1 MASSKYR
8 LLVSDMDSTIAE
20 GETIVDMADALG
32 IGPKIA
38 EITERSMRGEL
49 DFREALE
56 ERVMMLRGLKLST
69 IHGIAREVGLS
80 AGAPALLSTCKSLGM
95 RTVLVSGGFDLIAD
109 VVGAGL
115 GFDRVV
121 SNRLELDGD
130 ALSGKV
136 LDPIV
141 TAETKESVLLAEC
154 QSLGVSPDRAV
165 ALGDGAN
172 DIAMIRAAGLG
183 VAYRGKPITREAA
196 DLSIDDLNALIPNLS
211 EKEDA

>member
-1 MASSKYR
+1 MAPSKYR

-49 DFREALE
+49 DFRQALE

-80 AGAPALLSTCKSLGM
+80 AGAPALLSTCRQLGM

-121 SNRLELDGD
+121 SNRLGMDGE

-154 QSLGVSPDRAV
+154 QSLGVEPSKAV

-172 DIAMIRAAGLG
+172 DIAMIRVAGLG

-196 DLSIDDLNALIPNLS
+196 DLSIDDLNALIPHLTGAQ
-211 EKEDA
+211 EL